1 MKNFKKIIIMVLPAI
16 LFAGCT
22 TRIPNY
28 DDIRLVRE
36 YGFPMFYKWNDP
48 NLYETGLTQEQTEAA
63 WKVILQRSSFI
74 EPEEKQYFRV
84 GTKDKKIY
92 YFTIYCPEC
101 FGTMGAP
108 VYPMIFE
115 KGEWKHIDTEY
126 SMNVHCYSVHF
137 EEQGYGTRIYKEE
150 ETGSICYM
158 QEWEWIRK

>member
-1 MKNFKKIIIMVLPAI
+1 MRNFKKIIIMVLPAI
-16 LFAGCT
+16 LLAGCT

-63 WKVILQRSSFI
+63 WRSVIEKYSLM
-74 EPEEKQYFRV
+74 EGEEKQYFRV

-150 ETGSICYM
+150 ETGSICYI
-158 QEWEWIRK
+158 QEWEWLRK